1 MGDLVRSQEEDFPV
15 IRMANHG
22 ARYLLYV
29 FPIPLLCRVV
39 TAEIWL
45 F

>member
-1 MGDLVRSQEEDFPV
+1 MGDLVWSEEEDFPV

-22 ARYLLYV
+22 ARYLFYV

>member
-1 MGDLVRSQEEDFPV
+1 MGDLVWSQEENFPV

-22 ARYLLYV
+22 ARYLFHV
-29 FPIPLLCRVV
+29 FPIALLCRVV
-39 TAEIWL
+39 TAEICL